1 MLDQSGIVSVRV
13 TGLDGKL
20 ILEVDSERFSFPK
33 MFVNNIPVNNIMM
46 IKGKDMPEF
55 DADTGVYVI
64 ANMRNGDRIRYMGR
78 IKMSLDYQLN
88 IQIRDEYGTI
98 MEERRRFFKVRSNL
112 RCVISGHEREGT
124 VYEYDVPVMSVIK
137 NVSIGGVF
145 IEGTD
150 PPYRKDDILLLN
162 FMVRGELVGAVVR
175 VLRLQLLIDGTLE
188 GYGCEFINVDQK
200 MEGQLA
206 KLVNDIQIEQRQE
219 QLERD
224 FRRREAEKRIKGS
237 G

>member
-1 MLDQSGIVSVRV
+1 MLDQSSIVSVRV
-13 TGLDGKL
+13 TGLDGKF
-20 ILEVDSERFSFPK
+20 ILEVDNERFSFPK

-64 ANMRNGDRIRYMGR
+64 TNMRNGDRIRYMGR

-98 MEERRRFFKVRSNL
+98 MEERRKYFKVRSNL

-124 VYEYDVPVMSVIK
+124 VYEYDVPVMTVIK

-162 FMVRGELVGAVVR
+162 FMVGGELVGAVVK
-175 VLRLQLLIDGTLE
+175 VLRLQLLIDGSLE
-188 GYGCEFINVDQK
+188 GYGCAFVNVDQK
-200 MEGQLA
+200 MELTLA

-219 QLERD
+219 QIERD
-224 FRRREAEKRIKGS
+224 FRRREAEKRVKGS